1 MQKYICKYHPLQALV
16 PFVYN
21 YATVL
26 PNFEIKVSP
35 NIIAHRL
42 PEIRSSL
49 GLGIL
54 LQFVLT

>member
-1 MQKYICKYHPLQALV
+1 MQKYISQYHPFQALI
-16 PFVYN
+16 PFFYN

-54 LQFVLT
+54 LQSVI